1 VVHLDH
7 DHRRVL
13 AAGRAIGLDVVYG
26 SFGEAEQRRR
36 AGAVGMTLIGRVA
49 APLLALVLVGG
60 AACGAAPVASSNRG
74 PAATGAVGS
83 DAPAPGLTVTSRPSG
98 GCTAPDLELAAV
110 VDHPDGIEYVESAF
124 LLHVPTGRSGEPL
137 PLVVDMHGAT
147 GSRSTQ
153 ESASGFGAL
162 GMREGFITITPQ
174 ALLES
179 RVWRLHPDGPDVA
192 NVRALLSIA
201 TERLCVDLAR
211 VYATGFSMG
220 GMMAIALACD
230 DPVRFAAIA
239 PVAGTVEVEPC
250 ERAVPVPFLAVHG
263 TADDRV
269 GYDGRMAENVGVLIG
284 SPAGDPVPKV
294 VGVWGA
300 GNGCSTE
307 PPVADLPVS
316 EVTGDVGRVALSCPP
331 IGETELFVV
340 EDGGHNQPGA
350 PNGDPDRPGAG
361 FDATATIWSFFAR
374 HARG

>member
-1 VVHLDH
+1 MQGV
-7 DHRRVL
+7 
-13 AAGRAIGLDVVYG
+13 
-26 SFGEAEQRRR
+26 
-36 AGAVGMTLIGRVA
+36 TLIGRVA
-49 APLLALVLVGG
+49 APLFALVLVGG
-60 AACGAAPVASSNRG
+60 AAACGAAPTESSSRG

-83 DAPAPGLTVTSRPSG
+83 DAPAPGLAVTSRPSP
-98 GCTAPDLELAAV
+98 GCAAPDLELAGV
-110 VDHPDGIEYVESAF
+110 VDHPDGIDGTVGTDGAF
-124 LLHVPTGRSGEPL
+124 LLHVPTGRTGEPL

-153 ESASGFGAL
+153 ESASGFGEL
-162 GMREGFITITPQ
+162 GMREGFITVTPQ
-174 ALLES
+174 ALEES

-192 NVRALLSIA
+192 NVRSLLSVA
-201 TERLCVDLAR
+201 SERLCVDLAR

-230 DPVRFAAIA
+230 EPARFAAIA

-263 TADDRV
+263 TADDQV
-269 GYDGRMAENVGVLIG
+269 GYDGTMAPNVGLLIG

-294 VGVWGA
+294 VGAWGA

-307 PPVADLPVS
+307 PPVGDLPVS
-316 EVTGDVGRVALSCPP
+316 AVTDDVERIELSCPP

-340 EDGGHNQPGA
+340 EGGGHDQPGA
-350 PNGDPDRPGAG
+350 PNGDPDRPGAD